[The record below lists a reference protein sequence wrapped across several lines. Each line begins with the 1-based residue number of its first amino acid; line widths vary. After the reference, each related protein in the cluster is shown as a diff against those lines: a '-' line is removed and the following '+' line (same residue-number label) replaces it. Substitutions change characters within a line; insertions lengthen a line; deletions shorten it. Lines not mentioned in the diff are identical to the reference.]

1 MILLYTTTVFPFL
14 KKNCFN
20 LKCLSA
26 SCGYIL
32 WWQMGL
38 LHLTTHPQ
46 QDLLKRFWQSH
57 CLFKKITRRTTGAR
71 GCKFELFQSIFN
83 ERKLVLG
90 PAHVKVKVKVKVKV
104 HIKKLR
110 NIGVLPWSLDD
121 LRYCLEHL
129 DIEQYWPILSNIIEE
144 CPILSYI
151 A

>member
-57 CLFKKITRRTTGAR
+57 CLFKKNGTTTIASR
-71 GCKFELFQSIFN
+71 NPIKMTMLVWTENKSIFVKN
-83 ERKLVLG
+83 MSKFLLFTMIKLQCFL
-90 PAHVKVKVKVKVKV
+90 
-104 HIKKLR
+104 
-110 NIGVLPWSLDD
+110 S
-121 LRYCLEHL
+121 
-129 DIEQYWPILSNIIEE
+129 SNIHFSQQHNKSNNNLAIKNNSIRQQRAQKIKQWPCYRYE
-144 CPILSYI
+144 
-151 A
+151 